1 MFKLELTADTGREKN
16 AYRIYLGGRLMKTI
30 NVENDSAAL
39 DYLNQNYGDGYSVY
53 KLIDRPYDR
62 PRTCENV
69 ARYALR
75 LLYAI
80 GIIAISLVFVYLLLA
95 LFVG

>member
-1 MFKLELTADTGREKN
+1 MFKLELTTDSGREKS

-30 NVENDSAAL
+30 NVENDSSAL
-39 DYLNQNYGDGYSVY
+39 DYLNTNYGDGYSVY

-80 GIIAISLVFVYLLLA
+80 GIIALSLLFVYLLLA

>member
-1 MFKLELTADTGREKN
+1 MFKLELTADSGREKS

-30 NVENDSAAL
+30 SVENDSAAL
-39 DYLNQNYGDGYSVY
+39 EYLNLNYGDGYTVY

-62 PRTCENV
+62 PRTFENV

-75 LLYAI
+75 LVQAFA
-80 GIIAISLVFVYLLLA
+80 IIALLLLFVYLLLA
-95 LFVG
+95 LFWG

>member
-1 MFKLELTADTGREKN
+1 MFKLELTTDSGREKS

-39 DYLNQNYGDGYSVY
+39 DYLNTNYGAGYSVY

-62 PRTCENV
+62 PRACENV

-80 GIIAISLVFVYLLLA
+80 GIIALSLLFVYLLLA